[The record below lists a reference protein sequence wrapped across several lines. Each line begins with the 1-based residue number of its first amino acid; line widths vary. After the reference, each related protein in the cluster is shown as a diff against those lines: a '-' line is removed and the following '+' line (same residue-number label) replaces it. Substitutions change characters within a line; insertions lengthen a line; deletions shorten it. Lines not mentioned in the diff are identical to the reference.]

1 MIELATQVD
10 ELFARPESEGHSLA
24 LVIQQRGVVVAEQYG
39 TQPSNDFHEAVDL
52 GADSTLISW
61 SMAKSITHAMVG
73 VLVSDGLIDLD
84 APAAVPDWAGTP
96 KAAITTLQLLEMR
109 SGLRFV
115 EDYVDG
121 AASNCIEML
130 FGESGPSHAAY
141 AAGQDLI
148 HEAGAVWNYSSGT
161 TNIVSRIIGDIVS
174 GAPGGDPADRES
186 AVRTFLAD
194 RLFEPTGMMSADP
207 KFDAAGDFI
216 GSSFVY
222 ATARDFAAFGE
233 LYLHDGVTNSGSG
246 ERVLP
251 AGWADHARHQIATDP
266 DSGFGYGR
274 HWWSW
279 PDGPD
284 SISCHGYEGQFIVV
298 APEIDAVLVHLGKT
312 DVDVAPGLRA
322 RLGAMLRTL
331 S

>member
-10 ELFARPESEGHSLA
+10 ELFARRDSEGQSLA
-24 LVIQQRGVVVAEQYG
+24 LLIQQRGAVVAERYG
-39 TQPSNDFHEAVDL
+39 TQPGNDFQEALDVS
-52 GADSTLISW
+52 ADSTLTSW

-84 APAAVPDWAGTP
+84 APAPVAEWAGTP

-115 EDYVDG
+115 EDYIDG
-121 AASNCIEML
+121 VTSNCIEML
-130 FGESGPSHAAY
+130 FGDSGPSHAAY
-141 AAGQDLI
+141 AASQDLV
-148 HEAGAVWNYSSGT
+148 HAPGTVWNYSSGT
-161 TNIVSRIIGDIVS
+161 TNIVSRIVGDIVS
-174 GAPGGDPADRES
+174 GGPDGDSAHREA
-186 AVRTFLAD
+186 AVRRFLAD
-194 RLFEPTGMMSADP
+194 RLFGPTRMTSAEP

-222 ATARDFAAFGE
+222 ATARDFARFGE
-233 LYLHDGVTNSGSG
+233 LYLHDGVTEAGTG
-246 ERVLP
+246 ARILP

-266 DSGFGYGR
+266 DTGFGYGR

-279 PDGPD
+279 PDVPG
-284 SISCHGYEGQFIVV
+284 SISCHGYEGQFIVI

-312 DVDVAPGLRA
+312 DVSVAPRLRA
-322 RLGAMLRTL
+322 RLGALLRTL